1 MISNLPSMQK
11 IFVIVALLC
20 VLFTSCTEEPELV
33 CNAKNYNAITGEK
46 YKEWEDTIGL
56 AEKVTG
62 DTLALRVNELQRI
75 AQEYSDLDIPECY
88 QPAHEKF
95 VSSMNYTLS
104 VYMDMVSDEGW
115 HFPDIFTLA
124 DTEYAAGLYELKKL
138 NNISQ

>member
-1 MISNLPSMQK
+1 MVSNLSSMHK
-11 IFVIVALLC
+11 IFLIVALLC
-20 VLFTSCTEEPELV
+20 ILITSCAGEPEWV
-33 CNAKNYNAITGEK
+33 CNANDYIAITGEK
-46 YKEWEDTIGL
+46 YKQWQDTIGL

-62 DTLALRVNELQRI
+62 DILVLRVNELQII

-104 VYMDMVSDEGW
+104 VYMDMVDDGW
-115 HFPDIFTLA
+115 YTDLFSLA